1 MGYIFVIHELIFSCQ
16 SFTNYVS
23 YNDDILIDRTAV
35 DMLSDMQHVPEQNLH
50 KICIVYIQFFPNIQ
64 ALW

>member
-1 MGYIFVIHELIFSCQ
+1 MD
-16 SFTNYVS
+16 

-50 KICIVYIQFFPNIQ
+50 KICIVYIQFSPIQ
-64 ALW
+64 SVPASFQIT